1 MKILRQASVLLALAL
16 AAGACASSGS
26 GGTRDEAPTY
36 VTVDNQSR
44 YDMTIYVVRDNG
56 QRVRIGRVTS
66 VTEERLEI
74 PSYLVFGIT
83 TLRFLA
89 DPLAA
94 QGSPIS
100 NQIAIVPGEEIH
112 LTIPPM

>member
-1 MKILRQASVLLALAL
+1 MRTLRNTAALLLFAVLAS
-16 AAGACASSGS
+16 ACAS
-26 GGTRDEAPTY
+26 GGQERAEEAPTY

-44 YDMTIYVVRDNG
+44 FDMTIYVVRDNG

-66 VTEERLEI
+66 VSRERLQI
-74 PSYLVFGIT
+74 PSYLIFGIT

-100 NQIAIVPGEEIH
+100 NEIMISPGEEIV

>member
-1 MKILRQASVLLALAL
+1 MNILRQASLVLALVL
-16 AAGACASSGS
+16 AAGACASSG
-26 GGTRDEAPTY
+26 GGEREEAASY

-56 QRVRIGRVTS
+56 QRIRIGRVSS
-66 VTEERLEI
+66 VSEERLQI
-74 PSYLVFGIT
+74 PSYLLFGIT
-83 TLRFLA
+83 NLRFLA

-94 QGSPIS
+94 QGTPIS
-100 NQIAIVPGEEIH
+100 NTIAVVPGEEIH

>member
-1 MKILRQASVLLALAL
+1 MRLLRTALAGLALVVVL
-16 AAGACASSGS
+16 GACASTGEP
-26 GGTRDEAPTY
+26 RDETPTY

-56 QRVRIGRVTS
+56 QRIRIGRVVS
-66 VTEERLEI
+66 VSKERFKL

-94 QGSPIS
+94 SVSPIS
-100 NQIAIVPGEEIH
+100 NEIAVTPGEEIF
-112 LTIPPM
+112 LMIPAM

>member
-1 MKILRQASVLLALAL
+1 MRLLRQTISAIALLLLA
-16 AAGACASSGS
+16 GGCAS
-26 GGTRDEAPTY
+26 GGQQRDEAPTY

-66 VTEERLEI
+66 VSEERLQI

-83 TLRFLA
+83 NLRFLA

-94 QGSPIS
+94 QGSPVS

>member
-1 MKILRQASVLLALAL
+1 MRLLRTALAGLALVL
-16 AAGACASSGS
+16 VAGACASSGEP
-26 GGTRDEAPTY
+26 RDETPTY

-66 VTEERLEI
+66 VSEERFEI

>member
-1 MKILRQASVLLALAL
+1 MRTLRMTAALLLAVL
-16 AAGACASSGS
+16 AAACAS
-26 GGTRDEAPTY
+26 GGQERAEEPATY

-44 YDMTIYVVRDNG
+44 FDMTIYVVRDNG

-66 VTEERLEI
+66 VSRERLEI
-74 PSYLVFGIT
+74 PSYLIFGIT

-100 NQIAIVPGEEIH
+100 NEIMITPGEEIV

>member
-1 MKILRQASVLLALAL
+1 MRLLRQAL
-16 AAGACASSGS
+16 AAFALLLVAAACASSG
-26 GGTRDEAPTY
+26 GAREEAPTY

-66 VTEERLEI
+66 ITEERLQI

-83 TLRFLA
+83 NLRFLA
-89 DPLAA
+89 DPLAG

-100 NQIAIVPGEEIH
+100 NEIAIVPGEEIH

>member
-1 MKILRQASVLLALAL
+1 MRLLRTALAALAL
-16 AAGACASSGS
+16 VLVAGACAS
-26 GGTRDEAPTY
+26 GGGQRDETPTY

-56 QRVRIGRVTS
+56 QRIRIGRVSS
-66 VTEERLEI
+66 VSEERLQI
-74 PSYLVFGIT
+74 PSYLLFGIT
-83 TLRFLA
+83 NLRFLA

-94 QGSPIS
+94 QGTPIS
-100 NQIAIVPGEEIH
+100 NTIAVVPGEEIH